1 MIHGVSIIL
10 FIIFMW
16 KYDVLFINN
25 NEIIISVY
33 LLCLIDLKIEI
44 MNLINKHIIIY
55 ILIIYSLSNFNNSF
69 KYLIYYIE

>member
-1 MIHGVSIIL
+1 
-10 FIIFMW
+10 MW